1 MSGVVILADGLKR
14 LKALVNLL
22 RANRKTDK
30 AAALASRVSFLE
42 AQERSG
48 SKLPR
53 VWPNSH
59 VTVKNLDSGETYG
72 YKLVFPNE
80 ADGGKGNISLL
91 TPLGMALIG
100 RERGESFVYNSP
112 GGLVRM
118 VLLDLGNED

>member
-1 MSGVVILADGLKR
+1 MSGVVMLADGLKR

-30 AAALASRVSFLE
+30 AASLASRVSFLE
-42 AQERSG
+42 AQGKGG
-48 SKLPR
+48 SMVPR
-53 VWPNSH
+53 VWPNSY
-59 VTVKNLDSGETYG
+59 VRVKNLDSGEIYR

-80 ADGGKGNISLL
+80 ADGGKGSISLL

-100 RERGESFVYNSP
+100 REKGESFLYSSP

-118 VLLDLGNED
+118 VLLDLDAED

>member
-1 MSGVVILADGLKR
+1 MSGVMILADGLKR

-53 VWPNSH
+53 VWPNSY

-72 YKLVFPNE
+72 YINSFFPTRPME
-80 ADGGKGNISLL
+80 GKAIY
-91 TPLGMALIG
+91 
-100 RERGESFVYNSP
+100 RC
-112 GGLVRM
+112 
-118 VLLDLGNED
+118 

>member
-1 MSGVVILADGLKR
+1 MSGVMLLADGLKR

-42 AQERSG
+42 AQEQSG

-53 VWPNSH
+53 VWPNSY
-59 VTVKNLDSGETYG
+59 VTVKNLDSGETYD

-118 VLLDLGNED
+118 VLLDLSDED